1 MSKTQQTVNSFYFIF
16 IEVKSKTI
24 SHVNGN
30 NGEIGKEKR
39 HRRSKNDPEGRK
51 YVCDIC
57 QKSYLSPPT
66 LSSHRKNKH
75 FQNEEK
81 KNRGKPRKYV
91 S

>member
-57 QKSYLSPPT
+57 QKSYLSPQPFQAT
-66 LSSHRKNKH
+66 GKINIFKTKKRKTVEDQENM
-75 FQNEEK
+75 
-81 KNRGKPRKYV
+81 
-91 S
+91 

>member
-30 NGEIGKEKR
+30 NGEIGKEKC

-51 YVCDIC
+51 YVCDIM
-57 QKSYLSPPT
+57 
-66 LSSHRKNKH
+66 
-75 FQNEEK
+75 
-81 KNRGKPRKYV
+81 GKDF